1 MTDVVNAVQVL
12 PVQLVVHVLTPS
24 SHDLQRIW
32 VVEQDTRVPAGVSC
46 LTCNSLTFFTMF
58 LRGQGGPKVMDH

>member
-24 SHDLQRIW
+24 SHDLQRIR
-32 VVEQDTRVPAGVSC
+32 VVEQDTRVPGGISC
-46 LTCNSLTFFTMF
+46 LTCNSLTFFYYVF
-58 LRGQGGPKVMDH
+58 KGAGGPKVMDH